1 MTDNT
6 QHECLNLAEN
16 LANWKQTCHKS
27 NVITDDQTM
36 TTTSNFYCQKKNP
49 PFVKSVK
56 YPPNQ
61 LSMPSVDVLSKE
73 KVKRSPKTE
82 MKSKNKS
89 LVTCSPNKSAV
100 QNVFDKKCSVL
111 FTDKVNDKSHKKVSA
126 GKICFRSIPKAKD
139 SMPTKR
145 YPLDI
150 TGGEINETRPCKKAR
165 FDENMN
171 TENLEDCDMHE
182 RQCWDSTSEKET
194 GVDRASCMLTATGKY
209 NSTGFSDNISKI
221 SRTSDSVKTKEEIT
235 TEVEFK
241 YDIKNRS
248 CAKRQPNLEDSKSSL
263 EKSEMTQTLNKETA
277 DSGFQ
282 GTFSILEEF
291 SDSER
296 QCTSF
301 CSSPDLFSPVSSHT
315 SSSTG
320 LTSSSNSRTC
330 SPDLQSSITKSFTPL
345 TARETSH
352 SPRNNVNL
360 SPSPKRNLKVR

>member
-1 MTDNT
+1 
-6 QHECLNLAEN
+6 
-16 LANWKQTCHKS
+16 
-27 NVITDDQTM
+27 M

-139 SMPTKR
+139 SMPT
-145 YPLDI
+145 
-150 TGGEINETRPCKKAR
+150 
-165 FDENMN
+165 
-171 TENLEDCDMHE
+171 
-182 RQCWDSTSEKET
+182 
-194 GVDRASCMLTATGKY
+194 ASCMLTATGKY

-282 GTFSILEEF
+282 GTFSIRGVF
-291 SDSER
+291 
-296 QCTSF
+296 
-301 CSSPDLFSPVSSHT
+301 
-315 SSSTG
+315 
-320 LTSSSNSRTC
+320 
-330 SPDLQSSITKSFTPL
+330 
-345 TARETSH
+345 
-352 SPRNNVNL
+352 
-360 SPSPKRNLKVR
+360 